1 MQKTGAMKP
10 AAISLLCLGTL
21 ACSSSASRVTSSPDA
36 GLDRDATGTAPRDAG
51 ARDAETKRDVATIEA
66 PKLVDARAPDAAP
79 SVPGLDASPA
89 AWTWVDVP
97 GAKCADGSA
106 TGFAINPAPSP
117 SNDTLIFLEGG
128 GACWNGTTCWGPV
141 STGFYVQTGYDELA
155 FQTDPQVAAIY
166 LLDRAN
172 TNNPFVGKNIV
183 YVPYCTGDVFA
194 GNRET
199 SLDYLG
205 VSHDTHFVGY
215 ENVSLF
221 LDYVNSTFPS
231 TNRVWLAGDS
241 AGGFGAALNF
251 EHVQAAMPN
260 ARVDV
265 IDDSGQ
271 PIEPAAGL
279 WSTWTT
285 AWNVQFPPGCTGC
298 DTSVGAFADYYR
310 MKYPSHR
317 FGLISYQYDTVIS
330 PFMEISVT
338 QFNTEL
344 YALAAHMD
352 ATWPNG
358 HYFIVPGASHV
369 GLLVPSAALMTWVNE
384 LVNDDASW
392 ASSKP

>member
-1 MQKTGAMKP
+1 MQKTEAMNRIP
-10 AAISLLCLGTL
+10 CLLGLL
-21 ACSSSASRVTSSPDA
+21 VLSCSSSASHIASNVDASVDHDANVTEHPDA
-36 GLDRDATGTAPRDAG
+36 K
-51 ARDAETKRDVATIEA
+51 DAEAKRDVATIEA
-66 PKLVDARAPDAAP
+66 PKPVDAGVPDAP
-79 SVPGLDASPA
+79 PKVLGLDASPA

-97 GAKCADGSA
+97 GAKCADGTA

-117 SNDTLIFLEGG
+117 STDTLIFLEGG
-128 GACWNGTTCWGPV
+128 GACWDATTCWGPV
-141 STGFYVQTGYDELA
+141 STAFYVQTGYDELA

-194 GNRET
+194 GDRET

-215 ENVSLF
+215 ENLSLF
-221 LDYVNSTFPS
+221 LEYVNSTFPS
-231 TNRVWLAGDS
+231 TTRVWLAGDS

-285 AWNVQFPPGCTGC
+285 AWNVQVPPGCAGC
-298 DTSVGAFADYYR
+298 DTSVGAFVDYYR
-310 MKYPSHR
+310 VKYPSHR

-330 PFMEISVT
+330 PFMEISIT

-369 GLLVPSAALMTWVNE
+369 GLLAPSSALMTWVTE
-384 LVNDDASW
+384 LVNDDPSW